1 MGDRTRSGD
10 PLAGSSVK
18 VAITVIGVC
27 AVVLFCASWSGNEI
41 VRWITV
47 GLTAV
52 STALLW
58 IVPRAAA
65 PLYAAALLVSG
76 YTVVTTQVSPELS
89 DRILGIDVQGPLQQA
104 GWLLLIALILFTAV
118 NRPVPL
124 AWPALSVVI
133 ALLLGWGW
141 SELMVRSAA
150 GKGVEHTTASAKP
163 TATVA
168 NWTRRLPKG
177 LYGSGVLVPGR
188 NVAVEL
194 RDRSERSTSADQ
206 GLFVTDAST
215 GAPLW
220 QYSLTEQFHFTQVM
234 VDPEAG
240 ILFARI
246 RRAALFFDLMT
257 GELRHR
263 LDLAELQRDSTFV
276 FVREAGE
283 NRPPIR
289 IGSVAL
295 LNASKPGVSD
305 DAVYALDVR
314 TRTWREVVR
323 GANAE
328 CADHWVRGPGAVTY
342 FVRNACADA
351 TVEVIRL
358 DGLAQASRTK
368 VPVRPDDRRCQGARP
383 CRLFGI
389 AALDDGVVLHTSD
402 SGERESQ
409 GLIWLRA
416 DGSVG
421 ARLSIGDY
429 AQLIPLRELDNSRS
443 RVVVSGE
450 GFGQQVLEF
459 RDGALTRG
467 DAKIRGSFL
476 GTANGV
482 LYLGERNVLRALDV
496 RAFEPRGADA
506 TIDCAPRYA
515 TVADG
520 RVLISCDPAVS
531 GDISLVA
538 LPAR

>member
-1 MGDRTRSGD
+1 MIVT
-10 PLAGSSVK
+10 
-18 VAITVIGVC
+18 AIGAC

-41 VRWITV
+41 VRWITI

-58 IVPRAAA
+58 VIPKAAA
-65 PLYAAALLVSG
+65 PLYAAALLISG
-76 YTVVTTQVSPELS
+76 YTVVTTHVSAELS

-104 GWLLLIALILFTAV
+104 GWLLFIPLIVFAARD
-118 NRPVPL
+118 RPVPI
-124 AWPALSVVI
+124 AVPALAVVV

-141 SELMVRSAA
+141 SELMVRGAA
-150 GKGVEHTTASAKP
+150 GNGVRHTIATAKP
-163 TATVA
+163 TGTVT
-168 NWTRRLPKG
+168 NWTRQLPKG

-188 NVAVEL
+188 NVVVEL
-194 RDRSERSTSADQ
+194 RDRSERNTSAEQ
-206 GLFVTDAST
+206 GVFVTDAST

-220 QYSLTEQFHFTQVM
+220 QYALTDQFHFTQVM

-246 RRAALFFDLMT
+246 RRAALFFDLLT

-263 LDLAELQRDSTFV
+263 LDLAELQADSSFV
-276 FVREAGE
+276 FVREADE

-295 LNASKPGVSD
+295 LSASKPGVRD
-305 DAVYALDVR
+305 DAVFALDVR

-328 CADHWVRGPGAVTY
+328 CADYWVRGPGRVTY
-342 FVRNACADA
+342 FVRNACSDA

-358 DGLAQASRTK
+358 DGLNQANRAK
-368 VPVRPDDRRCQGARP
+368 VPVRPDDRRCQGGQP
-383 CRLFGI
+383 CRLLGI
-389 AALDDGVVLHTSD
+389 AALDDGLVLHTSD
-402 SGERESQ
+402 SGERENQ
-409 GLIWLRA
+409 GLIWLRL

-421 ARLSIGDY
+421 TRLSVGSF
-429 AQLIPLRELDNSRS
+429 ARVIPLRELDNSRS
-443 RVVVSGE
+443 RVIVSGE
-450 GFGQQVLEF
+450 QVQEF
-459 RDGALTRG
+459 RGGALTRIEAG
-467 DAKIRGSFL
+467 IQGSFL
-476 GTANGV
+476 GTANGIV
-482 LYLGERNVLRALDV
+482 YLGERNALRALDV
-496 RAFEPRGADA
+496 RTFQPRGADVPLGC
-506 TIDCAPRYA
+506 TPRYA

-520 RVLISCDPAVS
+520 RALISCDPVAG